1 MDKAEVNEESIRT
14 IRHVRQIR
22 QYLPRP
28 VPEELLNELLEIAR
42 WTGSSRNGQPWHFI
56 VITDKEQLARIGALR
71 DRINWVSEVPMAIAI
86 VLHGESAISDA
97 FDEGRVT
104 ERLLIAAKSLG
115 LGGGTAWF
123 GEESHQAEA
132 KAFLGIP
139 AEMTARSVITIGYPL
154 TAKDHRANPTPGG
167 RKPLSE
173 IVSYDRYGQAVSK

>member
-1 MDKAEVNEESIRT
+1 METSDFNEESIRN

-28 VPEELLNELLEIAR
+28 VPEVLLQELLEIAR

-56 VITDKEQLARIGALR
+56 VITDKEQLSKIGALR
-71 DRINWVSEVPMAIAI
+71 DRINWVSEAPMAIAV
-86 VLHGESAISDA
+86 VLHGESTISDA

-104 ERLLIAAKSLG
+104 ERLLTAARFLG

-139 AEMTARSVITIGYPL
+139 DEMTARSVITIGYPL
-154 TAKDHRANPTPGG
+154 TARDHRDNPTPGG
-167 RKPLSE
+167 RKPLAE
-173 IVSYDRYGQAVSK
+173 IVSYDRY

>member
-1 MDKAEVNEESIRT
+1 MATPDVNEESIRN
-14 IRHVRQIR
+14 IQYVRQIR

-56 VITDKEQLARIGALR
+56 VITDKAQLAKIGALR
-71 DRINWVSEVPMAIAI
+71 DRINWVSDVPMAIAV
-86 VLHGESAISDA
+86 VLHGESDISDA

-123 GEESHQAEA
+123 GDESQQAEA

-139 AEMTARSVITIGYPL
+139 AEMTARSVIAIGYPL

-167 RKPLSE
+167 RKPLSK
-173 IVSYDRYGQAVSK
+173 IVSYDRY

>member
-1 MDKAEVNEESIRT
+1 MVTPDVNEESIRN
-14 IRHVRQIR
+14 IQYVRQIR
-22 QYLPRP
+22 QYLPRS
-28 VPEELLNELLEIAR
+28 VPEDLLNELLEIAR

-56 VITDKEQLARIGALR
+56 VITDKAQLAMIGGLR
-71 DRINWVSEVPMAIAI
+71 DRINWVSDVPMAIAV
-86 VLHGESAISDA
+86 VLHGESDISDA

-104 ERLLIAAKSLG
+104 ERLLIAARSLG

-123 GEESHQAEA
+123 GDESQQVEA

-139 AEMTARSVITIGYPL
+139 AEMTARSVIAIGYPL

-173 IVSYDRYGQAVSK
+173 IVSYDRY